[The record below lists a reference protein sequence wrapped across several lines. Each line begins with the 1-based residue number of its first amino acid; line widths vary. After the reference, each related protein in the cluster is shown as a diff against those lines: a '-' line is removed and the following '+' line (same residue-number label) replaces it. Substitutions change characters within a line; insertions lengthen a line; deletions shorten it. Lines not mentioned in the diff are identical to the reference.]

1 MMSNAHFLIL
11 FFIAVSI
18 WPAVTA
24 AQSGEKQCT
33 VVILGSSTAEG
44 TGASVPDNSWA
55 GRYTAY
61 ISKNYNYRLINLARG
76 GYTTCHILPD
86 RSPLSA
92 ECGIDVDTLRNIT
105 HALTFDPDIIII
117 NMPSNDAARHIP
129 LDIQKENF
137 KKIISLARQNDIQ
150 VWVCTSQPR
159 NFSDKSQIDA
169 LREIRRFIL
178 EEYKGHT
185 IEFWDGLAETNGFIP
200 SAIDSGDGI
209 HLNDQGH
216 RILFERVLSA
226 QIIDKACP

>member
-1 MMSNAHFLIL
+1 MMSKVHFLIL
-11 FFIAVSI
+11 FFIVASV
-18 WPAVTA
+18 WPAGTA
-24 AQSGEKQCT
+24 AQSGGKQCT

-44 TGASVPDNSWA
+44 AGASSRDSSWA
-55 GRYTAY
+55 GRYAAY
-61 ISKNYNYRLINLARG
+61 ILKNYNYRLVNLAKG

-86 RSPLSA
+86 RSSLSA

-105 HALTFDPDIIII
+105 HALSFHPEIIII
-117 NMPSNDAARHIP
+117 NMPSNDAARNIS

-137 KKIISLARQNDIQ
+137 KKIVSLARQNGIQ

-178 EEYKGHT
+178 EECKGHA
-185 IEFWDGLAETNGFIP
+185 IEFWDGIAETNGFIP

-209 HLNDQGH
+209 HLNDRGH

-226 QIIDKACP
+226 QIIDKGCP